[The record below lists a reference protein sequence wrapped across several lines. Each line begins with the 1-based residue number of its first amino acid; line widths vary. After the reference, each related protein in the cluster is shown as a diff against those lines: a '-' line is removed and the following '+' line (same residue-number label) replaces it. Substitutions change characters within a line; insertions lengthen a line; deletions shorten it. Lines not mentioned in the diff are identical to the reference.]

1 MSIVI
6 SNLSVTAN
14 APNGTTVG
22 VLAAIDKSGNII
34 PCNFILKKSG
44 GKFAISSNNLIT
56 AWTGSLQP
64 GYYSVLIRATG
75 IGTVFSASGNFMVTV
90 SPGSAGTPT
99 GIAFIP
105 AAVSLPDT
113 SLAGTIV
120 ATFAV
125 SMSDGS
131 PFAGTLVALPAGT
144 VAISGNTRL
153 VLGRALTLADVG
165 SHQWTVAASQNGET
179 FLGSIQVQVT
189 AISPPP
195 PPAPPPAPPPPPSG
209 LLAEWTLAQAT
220 VSGTAVADV
229 SGNGH
234 TGTVVNGPLTF
245 TSGQPGAAFN
255 GSSQYVDIPLQ
266 VNFAAITVSTWFMA
280 GSSSFVSA
288 NLVGNSRPAF
298 NHLGFQLLLN
308 IGAKLAYFDVGNG
321 SSEGRASFN
330 PTLTVGTLHHY
341 AGTYDGATISLYF
354 DGVLVGSSPYAGGNV
369 MPSGFDIN
377 IAREPSSAGSFFAGT
392 LADVRLY
399 NRALSASEIMA
410 LFQSPPPPLPPP
422 PPAPPPPPSPP
433 SPPPPPPSQ
442 QAISSISLSGAAFI
456 GGGGSANAMVGTAAA
471 TLSPSSPPF
480 AGTWSLSG
488 PDAGSFAINSLTGLL
503 KSGRLI

>member
-1 MSIVI
+1 MEISFDVVIDWFRSRWRGDLERFMPITI
-6 SNLSVTAN
+6 SNLAVTAS
-14 APNGTTVG
+14 ALNGTTEG
-22 VLAAIDKSGNII
+22 VLTAIDKSGNII

-75 IGTVFSASGNFMVTV
+75 MGTVFSASGDFMVTV

-105 AAVSLPDT
+105 SAVSLPNT

-120 ATFAV
+120 PTFAV

-153 VLGRALTLADVG
+153 VLGRALTPADVG

-195 PPAPPPAPPPPPSG
+195 PAPPPSPPNG
-209 LLAEWTLAQAT
+209 LLAEWTLAQAS

-245 TSGQPGAAFN
+245 TTGVPGAAFN
-255 GSSQYVDIPLQ
+255 GSH
-266 VNFAAITVSTWFMA
+266 STWI
-280 GSSSFVSA
+280 
-288 NLVGNSRPAF
+288 SR
-298 NHLGFQLLLN
+298 
-308 IGAKLAYFDVGNG
+308 
-321 SSEGRASFN
+321 SR
-330 PTLTVGTLHHY
+330 
-341 AGTYDGATISLYF
+341 
-354 DGVLVGSSPYAGGNV
+354 
-369 MPSGFDIN
+369 
-377 IAREPSSAGSFFAGT
+377 
-392 LADVRLY
+392 
-399 NRALSASEIMA
+399 
-410 LFQSPPPPLPPP
+410 
-422 PPAPPPPPSPP
+422 
-433 SPPPPPPSQ
+433 
-442 QAISSISLSGAAFI
+442 
-456 GGGGSANAMVGTAAA
+456 
-471 TLSPSSPPF
+471 
-480 AGTWSLSG
+480 
-488 PDAGSFAINSLTGLL
+488 
-503 KSGRLI
+503 